1 MVKFLIRE
9 GSNKS
14 LYNFGLRVVRNREEY
29 EFHVSLIVSYI
40 YIYKIH
46 WNTIPWSVKFYA
58 VSLSIVGSRVERS
71 GDRAVR
77 RCGNNRQTGNMSVG
91 FRPGY
96 KSR

>member
-1 MVKFLIRE
+1 MSFT
-9 GSNKS
+9 
-14 LYNFGLRVVRNREEY
+14 
-29 EFHVSLIVSYI
+29 FHLLSAI

-71 GDRAVR
+71 GDRAAR